1 MSTDVSP
8 KEALKSL
15 QKRLECLHNHR
26 YNLEA
31 HFLYIRFDVGERMGV
46 HHLYSGL
53 VFEALCWRRDPINY
67 FPHYCPLLI
76 SLDLET
82 INTVISRG
90 RSRLK
95 DIERWM
101 CWAMRVVRD
110 LRKISEL
117 EGDLDRECSE
127 LI

>member
-1 MSTDVSP
+1 M
-8 KEALKSL
+8 
-15 QKRLECLHNHR
+15 
-26 YNLEA
+26 
-31 HFLYIRFDVGERMGV
+31 
-46 HHLYSGL
+46 
-53 VFEALCWRRDPINY
+53 
-67 FPHYCPLLI
+67 
-76 SLDLET
+76 
-82 INTVISRG
+82 ISRG

-127 LI
+127 LIWEVGFEIEEEIRKVEGEVAVGMAEMFLEEMRTLRTCRSPSIVHWW